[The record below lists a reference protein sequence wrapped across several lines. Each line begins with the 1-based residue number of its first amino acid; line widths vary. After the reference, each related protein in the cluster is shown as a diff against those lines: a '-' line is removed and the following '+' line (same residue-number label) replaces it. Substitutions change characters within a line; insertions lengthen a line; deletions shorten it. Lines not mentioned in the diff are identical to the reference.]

1 LEEKGQIK
9 KVVGH
14 SKLNIYSMFSLAFNI
29 SYRLKME
36 GCMEWKYGTGANES
50 IARAVAAAE

>member
-14 SKLNIYSMFSLAFNI
+14 SKLNIYSMFSLAPRI
-29 SYRLKME
+29 LYRMRME
-36 GCMEWKYGTGANES
+36 GYLEVNGIGANDS